1 LPGQTKVDREHK
13 AGKGSRVSIRR
24 QVSLRY
30 RPLEAIADSHF
41 VCRSAFYQFLMER
54 IIWICTVEQTLCN
67 QTSALTYTSSPQKA
81 DEVVRDIEAAGG
93 KALAIRA
100 DSADVEAVKH
110 AVAETVNTLGR
121 LDILV
126 NNAGVVA
133 IAPIDQFSIDE
144 FDRLVA
150 VNVKGVFVATQEAVR
165 HMGEGGRIVMIGSV
179 NSDVTPFIG
188 GSIYGLTK
196 GAIASF
202 TRGLARDLGSRG
214 ITVNNI
220 QPGPIDTDMNPVD
233 SDFAEG
239 MTKITAVGRYGQDSE
254 VAGMVS
260 YLASPEAAFVTGAN
274 LKIDGG
280 FTA

>member
-1 LPGQTKVDREHK
+1 MTKTL
-13 AGKGSRVSIRR
+13 AGKVALVTGGSRG
-24 QVSLRY
+24 LGA
-30 RPLEAIADSHF
+30 AIAKRLAHDGAA
-41 VCRSAFYQFLMER
+41 V
-54 IIWICTVEQTLCN
+54 
-67 QTSALTYTSSPQKA
+67 ALTYTSSPQKA

-110 AVAETVNTLGR
+110 SVTETVNALGR

-126 NNAGVVA
+126 NNAGVA
-133 IAPIDQFSIDE
+133 TLAAIDQFSMDE

-150 VNVKGVFVATQEAVR
+150 VNVRGVFVATQEAIR
-165 HMGEGGRIVMIGSV
+165 HMGEGGRIIMIGSV
-179 NSDVTPFIG
+179 NSDSTPFAG
-188 GSIYGLTK
+188 LSVYALTK

-202 TRGLARDLGSRG
+202 TRGLARDLGPRG

-220 QPGPIDTDMNPVD
+220 QPGPIDTDMNPAD
-233 SDFAEG
+233 GDFAEG
-239 MTKITAVGRYGQDSE
+239 LKKIIALGRYGRDNE
-254 VAGMVS
+254 VAAMIS
-260 YLASPEAAFVTGAN
+260 YLASPEAAFVTGAS

>member
-1 LPGQTKVDREHK
+1 MTTTL
-13 AGKGSRVSIRR
+13 AGKVALVTGGSRG
-24 QVSLRY
+24 LGA
-30 RPLEAIADSHF
+30 AIAKRLAHDGAA
-41 VCRSAFYQFLMER
+41 V
-54 IIWICTVEQTLCN
+54 
-67 QTSALTYTSSPQKA
+67 ALTYTSSPQKA
-81 DEVVRDIEAAGG
+81 NQVVRDIEAAGG

-110 AVAETVNTLGR
+110 AVSETVNVLGR

-126 NNAGVVA
+126 NNAGVAV
-133 IAPIDQFSIDE
+133 IAPIDQFSMEE

-150 VNVKGVFVATQEAVR
+150 INVKGVFVATQEAVR
-165 HMGEGGRIVMIGSV
+165 HMGEGGRIIMLGSFI
-179 NSDVTPFIG
+179 SDSAPFA
-188 GSIYGLTK
+188 SLSVYALSK

-220 QPGPIDTDMNPVD
+220 QPGSIDTDMSPADGD
-233 SDFAEG
+233 SAKE
-239 MTKITAVGRYGQDSE
+239 ITNMIALGRYGQDSE

-260 YLASPEAAFVTGAN
+260 YLASPEAAFVTGAS

-280 FTA
+280 IAA

>member
-1 LPGQTKVDREHK
+1 MTTML
-13 AGKGSRVSIRR
+13 AGKVALVTGGSRG
-24 QVSLRY
+24 LGA
-30 RPLEAIADSHF
+30 AIAKRLAHDGAA
-41 VCRSAFYQFLMER
+41 V
-54 IIWICTVEQTLCN
+54 
-67 QTSALTYTSSPQKA
+67 ALTYTSSPQKA

-126 NNAGVVA
+126 NNAGVAAV
-133 IAPIDQFSIDE
+133 APIDQFSMEE

-150 VNVKGVFVATQEAVR
+150 INVKGVFVATQEAIR
-165 HMGEGGRIVMIGSV
+165 HMGEGGRIIMIGSV
-179 NSDVTPFIG
+179 SSDSTPFAG
-188 GSIYGLTK
+188 LSVYALTK

-202 TRGLARDLGSRG
+202 TRGLARDLAPRG

-220 QPGPIDTDMNPVD
+220 QPGPIKTDMSPPD
-233 SDFAEG
+233 GDFSDG
-239 MTKITAVGRYGQDSE
+239 LKKIIALGRYGQSDE
-254 VAGMVS
+254 VAGLVS
-260 YLASPEAAFVTGAN
+260 YLASPEAAFVTGAS

>member
-1 LPGQTKVDREHK
+1 MAKAL
-13 AGKGSRVSIRR
+13 AGKVALVTGGSRSIGA
-24 QVSLRY
+24 
-30 RPLEAIADSHF
+30 AIALRLAHDGAA
-41 VCRSAFYQFLMER
+41 V
-54 IIWICTVEQTLCN
+54 
-67 QTSALTYTSSPQKA
+67 ALTYTSSPQKA
-81 DEVVRDIEAAGG
+81 DEVVLAIESAGG

-126 NNAGVVA
+126 NNAGVGA
-133 IAPIDQFSIDE
+133 FALIDQFSMEE

-150 VNVKGVFVATQEAVR
+150 VNIKGVFVATQEAIR
-165 HMGEGGRIVMIGSV
+165 HMGEGGRIIMIGSV
-179 NSDVTPFIG
+179 NSDSAPFAGI
-188 GSIYGLTK
+188 SVYALTK

-202 TRGLARDLGSRG
+202 TRGLARDLAPRG

-220 QPGPIDTDMNPVD
+220 QPGPIDTDLNPD
-233 SDFAEG
+233 HGDFADG
-239 MTKITAVGRYGQDSE
+239 LKKIIALGRYGQSDE
-254 VAGMVS
+254 VAGLVS
-260 YLASPEAAFVTGAN
+260 YLASPEAAFVTGAS